1 MRTNYPL
8 ENCVF
13 CTIVTVGI
21 TSKTRKIERNL
32 SRRCAGKHGKIMTDL
47 SDIEIKLLYMRS
59 TRRFNDISIY
69 QGTLLLVKFPLD
81 KGLV

>member
-1 MRTNYPL
+1 
-8 ENCVF
+8 
-13 CTIVTVGI
+13 
-21 TSKTRKIERNL
+21 
-32 SRRCAGKHGKIMTDL
+32 MTDL